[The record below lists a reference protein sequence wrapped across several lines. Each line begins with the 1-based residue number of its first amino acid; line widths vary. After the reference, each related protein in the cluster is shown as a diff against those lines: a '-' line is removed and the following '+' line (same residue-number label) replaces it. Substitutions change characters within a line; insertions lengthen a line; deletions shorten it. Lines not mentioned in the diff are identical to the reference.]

1 MYSTNVILQNKLSI
15 RLMLPFDNL
24 FSIVSISIVWLNIQ
38 QIWLL
43 SFRYSSSAVQNA
55 TKTSRRRR
63 IPVRQ
68 NGPKPSEKVL
78 EKNWQWI
85 HHLSSKNV
93 ETHLSNTTENYGNR
107 QVRYISCFFCST
119 PMICSLDGF
128 TNFVFTNPDFFYQI
142 CWFFWSSQNWFL
154 IRETISWADQ

>member
-1 MYSTNVILQNKLSI
+1 
-15 RLMLPFDNL
+15 MLPFDNL
-24 FSIVSISIVWLNIQ
+24 FSIVSVSIVWLNIQ

-43 SFRYSSSAVQNA
+43 SFRYSNSAAQNV
-55 TKTSRRRR
+55 TRTSRRRR
-63 IPVRQ
+63 IPVRL

-78 EKNWQWI
+78 EKSWQWI
-85 HHLSSKNV
+85 HHLSLKNV

-107 QVRYISCFFCST
+107 QVRYISCLFCST

-128 TNFVFTNPDFFYQI
+128 TNFVFTNPDIFHQI
-142 CWFFWSSQNWFL
+142 CWFFLSSQNWFL

>member
-1 MYSTNVILQNKLSI
+1 MNFNIDRLMYSTNVILQNKMSI

-24 FSIVSISIVWLNIQ
+24 FLLVSISIVWLNIQ
-38 QIWLL
+38 QIWFL
-43 SFRYSSSAVQNA
+43 SFRYSNSAVQNA

-78 EKNWQWI
+78 EKSWQWI
-85 HHLSSKNV
+85 HHLSLKNV

-107 QVRYISCFFCST
+107 QVRYISSSFYAWHMYLLMFF
-119 PMICSLDGF
+119 SLDRP
-128 TNFVFTNPDFFYQI
+128 TTKN
-142 CWFFWSSQNWFL
+142 L
-154 IRETISWADQ
+154 IYT